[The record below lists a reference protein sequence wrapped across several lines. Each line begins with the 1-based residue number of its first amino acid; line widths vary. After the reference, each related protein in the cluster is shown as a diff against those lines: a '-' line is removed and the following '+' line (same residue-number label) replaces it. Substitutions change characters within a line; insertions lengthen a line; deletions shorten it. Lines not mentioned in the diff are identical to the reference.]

1 MAKDELESAET
12 EGGGNKKKMFIIIG
26 AAVAAVVI
34 LGVVA
39 FLLMGKGDGK
49 KAQDDET
56 KTEAKAESGH
66 GGGEAGAQK
75 EGAAAA
81 NIYSLE
87 PFIVNIYDG
96 QDLRY
101 LRVKV
106 EMDVASEEVK
116 TEMEARKAQFRDAI
130 LVLLS
135 TKTLLD
141 VRDEQGKNQLRQEIF
156 TAVNNI
162 LSPGKLKR
170 VYFTDFVV
178 Q

>member
-1 MAKDELESAET
+1 MKL
-12 EGGGNKKKMFIIIG
+12 IIII
-26 AAVAAVVI
+26 AAVILVAGGIGGYFFFSSKGHSEEAAPKADVK
-34 LGVVA
+34 GVPI
-39 FLLMGKGDGK
+39 
-49 KAQDDET
+49 
-56 KTEAKAESGH
+56 
-66 GGGEAGAQK
+66 
-75 EGAAAA
+75 
-81 NIYSLE
+81 IYSLD

-116 TEMEARKAQFRDAI
+116 AEMQARQAQFRDAI

-135 TKTLLD
+135 AKTLLD

-162 LSPGKLKR
+162 LAPGKLKR

>member
-1 MAKDELESAET
+1 MAPKEEQVMESGSEK
-12 EGGGNKKKMFIIIG
+12 GKGKMKLIIIIA
-26 AAVAAVVI
+26 AAVI
-34 LGVVA
+34 VVA
-39 FLLMGKGDGK
+39 GGIGGYFFFSSKGPSK
-49 KAQDDET
+49 
-56 KTEAKAESGH
+56 EAAPKVDVKGVPI
-66 GGGEAGAQK
+66 
-75 EGAAAA
+75 
-81 NIYSLE
+81 IYSLE

-116 TEMEARKAQFRDAI
+116 AEMDARKAQFRDAI

-170 VYFTDFVV
+170 IYFTDFVV